1 MMKSI
6 LRLVGISGALLFGT
20 FFCLT
25 FGIPGFVEDL
35 GKDFIKGQI
44 ERKID
49 DKFDHSFDG
58 MQPDSGDSALT
69 RAAKSLYQKHQDEIG
84 KIREQLRSKAHE
96 RMAATIAKLRDLS
109 CECRE
114 KYARMYKAG
123 FELRITSLEE
133 ANSKIRDF
141 IGVKYMEVATALKRD
156 IRIFTGS
163 NTLIFLIL
171 LLVSFLKPRAIAH
184 LFLPSA
190 LLLTSTL
197 ICSFFYVFEQ
207 NWLLTIIYDDYLGFA
222 YLGYLGVVFLFL
234 CDIVLNQARITSAI
248 INAILNVVGSAA
260 SVSPC

>member
-1 MMKSI
+1 MKSI
-6 LRLVGISGALLFGT
+6 LRLIGISGTLLFGT

-49 DKFDHSFDG
+49 DKFDNSFDG
-58 MQPDSGDSALT
+58 MEPDSDDSALT
-69 RAAKSLYQKHQDEIG
+69 RAAKGLFQKHQDEIEEV
-84 KIREQLRSKAHE
+84 REQLRTKAHE
-96 RMAATIAKLRDLS
+96 SLAATIAKMRDLS
-109 CECRE
+109 CECRK
-114 KYARMYKAG
+114 KYARMFKAG
-123 FELRITSLEE
+123 FELRIASLQE
-133 ANSKIRDF
+133 ANRKIRDF
-141 IGVKYMEVATALKRD
+141 IGVKYMEVATALQRD

-163 NTLIFLIL
+163 NTLVFVTL
-171 LLVSFLKPRAIAH
+171 LLVSFLKPRAISH

-234 CDIVLNQARITSAI
+234 CDIVLNYARITSAI
-248 INAILNVVGSAA
+248 INAILNIIGSAA

>member
-1 MMKSI
+1 MMKTI
-6 LRLVGISGALLFGT
+6 LRLVGISGTLLFGS

-35 GKDFIKGQI
+35 GKDFIKKQV

-58 MQPDSGDSALT
+58 MKPDSEDSALT
-69 RAAKSLYQKHQDEIG
+69 RAAKSLYQKHQDEID
-84 KIREQLRSKAHE
+84 KTRDQLRNKAHE
-96 RMAATIAKLRDLS
+96 SLAATIAKMRDLS

-114 KYARMYKAG
+114 KYARMFKMG
-123 FELRITSLEE
+123 FELRIASLQE
-133 ANSKIRDF
+133 ANRKIRDF
-141 IGVKYMEVATALKRD
+141 IGVTYMEVATALQRD

-163 NTLIFLIL
+163 NALIFIIL
-171 LLVSFLKPRAIAH
+171 LSVSFLKPRAIAH

-190 LLLTSTL
+190 LLLASTL

-234 CDIVLNQARITSAI
+234 CDIVLNRARITSAI
-248 INAILNVVGSAA
+248 INAILNVIGSAA